1 MAGLRNLI
9 LCGAAGASGGLS
21 GILSLSRC
29 PGGACASCLG
39 CLGAGA
45 GILLA
50 AMINKSISG
59 KEKRQGPRGE
69 GKA

>member
-1 MAGLRNLI
+1 MAGLRSKI

-29 PGGACASCLG
+29 SGGACASCLG

-50 AMINKSISG
+50 AMINKSIAG
-59 KEKRQGPRGE
+59 KEKRQGLRGE